1 MIDSYTGIVRIPFSH
16 WTEGWTV
23 PRNDLAKALSRFLAL
38 DPGEAPAPGA
48 KRRATGEGAKHPPE
62 AEALETQAPQA

>member
-1 MIDSYTGIVRIPFSH
+1 MADAANLRICPSH
-16 WTEGWTV
+16 LSEGWDF
-23 PRNDLAKALSRFLAL
+23 PRNDLAEALSRFQDS

-62 AEALETQAPQA
+62 DEALETQAPQT